1 MIKKGLILLILVGF
15 VAIISNLLINFSGS
29 DELNPLAKHYAENG
43 ATEVG
48 AANLVTAVVV
58 TYRGFDTLGE
68 VTILFLA
75 AAIVGFFLR
84 VYNRDDQRENLLRR
98 TSEILVTASTLLVPT
113 IFMLG
118 VYIFMNGHLT
128 PGGGFQGGAVIA
140 TGMVLMIMAKP
151 NVKFNHRLIAFLE
164 SISGVGFV
172 AIGVLGVI
180 LASGFLDN
188 RILPLGNFG
197 TLISAGAIPII
208 YVLIGLKVGSELTN
222 ILDSLKETQNEK
234 ES

>member
-1 MIKKGLILLILVGF
+1 MLLILVGF
-15 VAIISNLLINFSGS
+15 VAIISSLLINFKGNE
-29 DELNPLAKHYAENG
+29 ELNPLARHYAEHG
-43 ATEVG
+43 ADEVG

-58 TYRGFDTLGE
+58 TYRGLDTLGE

-75 AAIVGFFLR
+75 AAIVGFFLK
-84 VYNRDDQRENLLRR
+84 VNSRDNEREASLRK

-151 NVKFNHRLIAFLE
+151 NVKFNHKLLAFLE
-164 SISGVGFV
+164 SVSGVGYV
-172 AIGVLGVI
+172 AIGVLGVL
-180 LASGFLDN
+180 LAAGFLDN

-208 YVLIGLKVGSELTN
+208 YVLIGLKVGSELTK

-234 ES
+234 

>member
-1 MIKKGLILLILVGF
+1 MVKKGFILLIVLGF
-15 VAIISNLLINFSGS
+15 CLMISSLLINFHGS
-29 DELNPLAKHYAENG
+29 TNLNNLAEHYVENG
-43 ATEVG
+43 AAEVG

-75 AAIVGFFLR
+75 AAIAGFFLKVR
-84 VYNRDDQRENLLRR
+84 NRDNGREGMLRK

-140 TGMVLMIMAKP
+140 TGMVLIVMAKP
-151 NVKFNHRLIAFLE
+151 DFKFNHKLISFIE

-172 AIGVLGVI
+172 IIGILGI
-180 LASGFLDN
+180 LLATGFLDN
-188 RILPLGNFG
+188 HILPMGKFG
-197 TLISAGAIPII
+197 TILSAGAVPVI

-222 ILDSLKETQNEK
+222 ILDSLKEVQNEI
-234 ES
+234 

>member
-15 VAIISNLLINFSGS
+15 VAIISSLLINFKGS
-29 DELNPLAKHYAENG
+29 EELNPLARHYAEHG
-43 ATEVG
+43 VAEVG

-75 AAIVGFFLR
+75 AAIVGFFLK
-84 VYNRDDQRENLLRR
+84 VNNRDDKRETSLRK

-151 NVKFNHRLIAFLE
+151 NVKFNHKLLAFLE
-164 SISGVGFV
+164 SILGVGFV
-172 AIGVLGVI
+172 IIGVLGVL
-180 LASGFLDN
+180 LAAGFLDN

-208 YVLIGLKVGSELTN
+208 YVLIGLKGGSELTN

-234 ES
+234 

>member
-1 MIKKGLILLILVGF
+1 MIKKGLILLVLIGF
-15 VAIISNLLINFSGS
+15 VAIISSLLINFKGS
-29 DELNPLAKHYAENG
+29 EELNPLAKHYAENG
-43 ATEVG
+43 VTEVG

-75 AAIVGFFLR
+75 AAIVGFFLK
-84 VYNRDDQRENLLRR
+84 VYHRDDDRENSLRK

-128 PGGGFQGGAVIA
+128 PGGGFQGGAVMA
-140 TGMVLMIMAKP
+140 TGVVLMIMAKP
-151 NVKFNHRLIAFLE
+151 NIKFNHKLLALLE

-172 AIGVLGVI
+172 FIGVLGVL
-180 LASGFLDN
+180 LAAGFLDN
-188 RILPLGNFG
+188 RLLPMGEFG
-197 TLISAGAIPII
+197 TLLSAGVIPII
-208 YVLIGLKVGSELTN
+208 YILIGLKVGSELTN
-222 ILDSLKETQNEK
+222 ILGSLKETQNEI
-234 ES
+234 

>member
-1 MIKKGLILLILVGF
+1 MVKKGLILLILVGF
-15 VAIISNLLINFSGS
+15 VAIISNLLINFTGS
-29 DELNPLAKHYAENG
+29 EELNPLAKHYAEKG

-68 VTILFLA
+68 VTILFLT
-75 AAIVGFFLR
+75 AAIVGFFLK
-84 VYNRDDQRENLLRR
+84 VYHRDNEREENLRK

-118 VYIFMNGHLT
+118 VYIFINGHLT

-140 TGMVLMIMAKP
+140 TGVVMMIMAKP
-151 NVKFNHRLIAFLE
+151 NVTFNHKLLAFLE

-172 AIGVLGVI
+172 AIGVLGVL
-180 LASGFLDN
+180 LAAGFLDSTL
-188 RILPLGNFG
+188 LPMGKFG
-197 TLISAGAIPII
+197 TLLSAGVIPII
-208 YVLIGLKVGSELTN
+208 YILIGLKVGSELTN
-222 ILDSLKETQNEK
+222 ILGSLKETQNEI
-234 ES
+234 

>member
-1 MIKKGLILLILVGF
+1 MIKNGLILVILLAF
-15 VAIISNLLINFSGS
+15 TFMISGLLINFHGS
-29 DELNPLAKHYAENG
+29 EKLNPLALHYVEKGAE
-43 ATEVG
+43 EVG

-75 AAIVGFFLR
+75 AAIAGFFLKT
-84 VYNRDDQRENLLRR
+84 VKQDKTREGLLRK

-140 TGMVLMIMAKP
+140 TGVVMIIMTKP
-151 NVKFNHRLIAFLE
+151 DMKFNHRLLALVE
-164 SISGVGFV
+164 AVSGVGY
-172 AIGVLGVI
+172 VI
-180 LASGFLDN
+180 LGILGLVFASGFLDSHV
-188 RILPLGNFG
+188 LPLGKFG
-197 TLISAGAIPII
+197 TLLSAGIVPLI
-208 YVLIGLKVGSELTN
+208 YVMIGLKVGSELTS
-222 ILDSLKETQNEK
+222 IVGSLKETQNEV
-234 ES
+234 

>member
-15 VAIISNLLINFSGS
+15 VAIISSLLINFKGS
-29 DELNPLAKHYAENG
+29 EELNPLARHYAEHG
-43 ATEVG
+43 AAEVG

-75 AAIVGFFLR
+75 AAIVGFFLK
-84 VYNRDDQRENLLRR
+84 VNSRDNERETSLRK

-151 NVKFNHRLIAFLE
+151 NVKFNHKLLAFLE
-164 SISGVGFV
+164 SISGVGFII
-172 AIGVLGVI
+172 IGVLGAL
-180 LASGFLDN
+180 LAAGFLDN

-234 ES
+234 

>member
-1 MIKKGLILLILVGF
+1 MIKNGLILVILLAF
-15 VAIISNLLINFSGS
+15 TFMISGLLINFQGS
-29 DELNPLAKHYAENG
+29 EKLNPLALHYVEKGAE
-43 ATEVG
+43 EVG

-75 AAIVGFFLR
+75 AAIAGFFLKT
-84 VYNRDDQRENLLRR
+84 VKQDKTREGLLRK

-140 TGMVLMIMAKP
+140 TGVVMIIMTKP
-151 NVKFNHRLIAFLE
+151 DMKFNHRLLSLVEAV
-164 SISGVGFV
+164 SGVGY
-172 AIGVLGVI
+172 VI
-180 LASGFLDN
+180 LGILGLVFASGFLDSHV
-188 RILPLGNFG
+188 LPLGKFG
-197 TLISAGAIPII
+197 TLLSAGIVPLI
-208 YVLIGLKVGSELTN
+208 YVMIGLKVGSELTS
-222 ILDSLKETQNEK
+222 IVGSLKETQNEV
-234 ES
+234 

>member
-1 MIKKGLILLILVGF
+1 MIKKGLILLVLIGF
-15 VAIISNLLINFSGS
+15 VAIISSLLINFKGS
-29 DELNPLAKHYAENG
+29 EELNPLAKHYAENG

-75 AAIVGFFLR
+75 AAIVGFFLK
-84 VYNRDDQRENLLRR
+84 VYHRDNERETSLRK

-128 PGGGFQGGAVIA
+128 PGGGFQGGAVMA
-140 TGMVLMIMAKP
+140 TGMVMMIMAKP
-151 NVKFNHRLIAFLE
+151 NIKFNHKLIAFVE

-172 AIGVLGVI
+172 IIGVLGVF
-180 LASGFLDN
+180 LAAGFLDN
-188 RILPLGNFG
+188 HILPLGKFG
-197 TLISAGAIPII
+197 TILSAGVIPII
-208 YVLIGLKVGSELTN
+208 YILIGLKVGTELTN
-222 ILDSLKETQNEK
+222 VLDSLKETQNEI
-234 ES
+234 

>member
-15 VAIISNLLINFSGS
+15 VAIISNLLINFKGS
-29 DELNPLAKHYAENG
+29 EELNPLAKYYAENG
-43 ATEVG
+43 AAEVG
-48 AANLVTAVVV
+48 AANLETAVVV

-75 AAIVGFFLR
+75 AAIVGFFLK
-84 VYNRDDQRENLLRR
+84 VYHRDDKRESALRK

-118 VYIFMNGHLT
+118 VYIFINGHLT

-140 TGMVLMIMAKP
+140 TGMVMMILAKP
-151 NVKFNHRLIAFLE
+151 DVKFNHKLIAFVE

-172 AIGVLGVI
+172 IIGVLGVA
-180 LASGFLDN
+180 LAAGFLDN
-188 RILPLGNFG
+188 HILPLGKFG
-197 TLISAGAIPII
+197 TLLSAGVIPII
-208 YVLIGLKVGSELTN
+208 YILIGLKVGTELTN

-234 ES
+234 EL